1 LRRRAYIGLG
11 ANQGD
16 PLATLHAAVASLS
29 SLEQSQFVAVS
40 PSYASTPIAA
50 PGPDFVN
57 AVLCIDTALEPY
69 GLLLH
74 LLELEMVFGRKR
86 RGADAKK
93 NAPRSV
99 DLDLLLVGGL
109 IMRSTPLTL
118 PHPRMHE
125 RAFVLRPLLDLAPEI
140 AVPGRGGAR
149 RLLEAVAEQ
158 RCERLPADGAGAT
171 ITATPVAPPATATL
185 DSDTTPVT
193 APAATPAA
201 NPDPAPAPTT
211 APGTPAVPGAAAAPE
226 PGPAASPASP
236 SPASAETIADPA
248 SDVAGSSGNR

>member
-1 LRRRAYIGLG
+1 MRRRAYIGLG

-16 PLATLHAAVASLS
+16 PHATLTAAIASLS

-40 PSYASTPIAA
+40 PFYSSTPVAA

-57 AVLCIDTALEPY
+57 AVLCLDTALEPY

-149 RLLEAVAEQ
+149 RLLDMASEQ
-158 RCERLPADGAGAT
+158 RCERIAPEGAPANT
-171 ITATPVAPPATATL
+171 VAP
-185 DSDTTPVT
+185 D
-193 APAATPAA
+193 
-201 NPDPAPAPTT
+201 PDPD
-211 APGTPAVPGAAAAPE
+211 AAAA
-226 PGPAASPASP
+226 AAIAAARDTTSPDGA
-236 SPASAETIADPA
+236 
-248 SDVAGSSGNR
+248 R